1 MPTEAPNTLRSRSR
15 YKIIDIISEGPI
27 KGLVNGAQSI
37 YLNETPVQNED
48 GSYNFPNFDPSR
60 DIKELPIP
68 DISGVTIENKPAAF
82 PASKNTVDVGVKIT
96 KDNPEG
102 SGSGDGSA
110 TRTITDD
117 SLDSVRVT
125 VRVPALTTTNTT
137 TGDITGGKIRFNI
150 YVKPDGGTFT
160 SITSGQAW
168 TDLSLPTD
176 ETSDGATGI
185 EITTRLSGS
194 RLTAKNLSFQ
204 YAKKTG
210 GVWGSW
216 IEYATIDIPAT
227 SSSQEQKG
235 FWLWGTFGDY
245 TKSVTGL
252 EPGIYKAQ
260 VVVSG
265 GTSTPQSAR
274 QFSANFIEIEGKT
287 VAPYDASYLVE
298 LPEGGAP
305 WDIKIVRISDDNT
318 ESNFQDDLY
327 WLSYT
332 EIINN
337 RFSWPYVAGT
347 QIAFD
352 AESFGGQVP
361 NRAYDVMGLKIEIP
375 SNYDPY
381 NRTYTG
387 VWDGTFKID
396 WTDNPAWIFYALLT
410 NKRWGLGNNIPA
422 AQVDKWELYTIAQ
435 YCDELVD
442 APNGEQEPRYTC
454 STVINSQ
461 QEAYDLLTAIA
472 SAFRGMIYWA
482 NGSITA
488 TADMPTDTL
497 INVGPA
503 NVIDGEFTYQGAS
516 RKSRHSVARVSWN
529 NPDDGY
535 KLNVE
540 IYEDPEAIRKYGY
553 RPIDINAIGCTSRGL
568 ARRWGKWQITSD
580 NDAPDTVTYRAS
592 FDHFMTQGKAVRPG
606 DVVAIADP
614 NYSAV
619 QLFGR
624 IISVIDNG
632 SSYTIKLDREVTFPA
647 GEAATLYVTL
657 PDGSSE
663 EIGAGV
669 SIETTTDEIDVA
681 YASLPTLPAN
691 GATWLVK
698 LASVEPRLW
707 RVFSVTEPEPHIYQV
722 SAMLY
727 DSNKFDKI
735 ETGLNFEEASF
746 SAMPTGELSAPSGL
760 IISEFLK
767 QTGSAIIAC
776 VNFSW
781 TRPDD
786 ARADLFEI
794 QYQIDGKEW
803 QTTTPNLTSTTSID
817 IFNIVPDTYNFRVR
831 AQDTSG
837 LFRSSWA
844 TLSSQVLLGKD
855 KEPEDVTGF
864 TAEVEK
870 YGVLMNWNPVTDI
883 DIDYYEI
890 RRGASWAAGI
900 HVANVKA
907 TVYKWEDATEDAYT
921 FWIKAVDTNGN
932 ESVTAT
938 STSATVPVEAQP
950 TVTTAQIKGGIAV
963 TIAGTLT
970 DRFAHYELQRKES
983 TELDGDAVTVN
994 ALLASRN
1001 FSDTL
1006 VGAVG
1011 YVPEYQYRARAVNR
1025 NLNASDWSAWSA
1037 GINPGQIE
1045 SGDLVDGALNRSELF
1060 ASGVVD
1066 AAAIGAA
1073 AVTAVKTDLAAID
1086 AATGNLNDGV
1096 VSELQLAANA
1106 VTEAKIATSA
1116 ITNTKVADGAVTT
1129 LKIAA
1134 EAVSATRIAP
1144 GAITETKISD
1154 GAISTPKLQA
1164 GCVTANKILVG
1175 SSGAALNDDPN
1186 FEDSSA
1192 WLTVAGITIQHV
1204 ELTDGKV
1211 GTTAGRSG
1219 AGTTWIHSSKA
1230 IPLDFEKSYRLRFWA
1245 RRSATANGRLY
1256 GVVAL
1261 LDATGARISGAGA
1274 DWYYSP
1280 SAVTANTSWTEYS
1293 AVIPTNYDS
1302 AAKFIKPGAILNYLG
1317 TAGYMEIQDLRL
1329 EEVLPATLIQ
1339 DGAIVT
1345 DKLAAGAVT
1354 SAKVTTGELI
1364 TLSAQIKDAIISS
1377 AKISG
1382 LSADKINT
1390 GTLAAAR
1397 IAAGSLAADKITGG
1411 ALVIGSAAGDVN
1423 AGTTTVN
1430 GDKITAS
1437 SITSGKIGAGEIKAV
1452 NIEAGTI
1459 TGEKIAADT
1468 ITTRELLIG
1477 NPGSALND
1485 DPNFED
1491 SSAWVDKYGTST
1503 FTTVADGKVGNT
1515 VIRSMDNGSQSRPFN
1530 VKYMAFDPEKTYRV
1544 RAWVRRSATSDGILY
1559 MSWQTY
1565 DESGTQIPSN
1575 DGYYIVSSATPGTDW
1590 TEYAVLVGEGTSYP
1604 GTSDAKT
1611 MRIGFLLNYAAT
1623 AGYMEAQDF
1632 RIEEVLPAT
1641 LIKDGAIITD
1651 KLAANAVTAVKIDS
1665 DAIEAR
1671 HIKANEITADKLN
1684 IGTITEIDANAA
1696 LISDIITSYTDLT
1709 NKPTLGDVA
1718 ALNSITSTYIENGA
1732 VITAKIAAGAIT
1744 TSELNVAA
1752 LKAPAGEV
1760 AAWSAKGSTA
1770 ASIALADGVKDVSGN
1785 ANHGQAYGGV
1795 SVVDSEMGKAF
1806 SFDGVNDKIDLGNPA
1821 DLQITGSLTM
1831 LAWVYNRDTTTDGG
1845 GLFCKKSANS
1855 WAGIDYGFVRRL
1867 PGSINF
1873 AVGDGV
1879 TTKYATATATQDTW
1893 ELLAGVFDAAAQ
1905 TVSIYKNGVLV
1916 AGPIATGGVTPKTDG
1931 TLAIGGDWYSNGS
1944 SPYFDGL
1951 IANPRI
1957 YNRALT
1963 PAEVKTLYMLGT
1975 DQESGVITADRIE
1988 ADIAR
1993 IGQLE
1998 VYGKNRCPDPA
2009 FDGVPYSATYTSLAS
2024 GTTIGGWVVD
2034 TSGLKWGYHKQ
2045 SGDSRL
2051 LNENTNGILFGTNS
2065 PIGSGATLTSKMFA
2079 ASAGVKYALSFGI
2092 QIAESRLDNIVFVAS
2107 VEWYD
2112 DSLSLISTSNVINR
2126 TSDFSTSD
2134 VQRLSDSVTAPAN
2147 TVSAKIVFSSKPET
2161 SDGIYSNAMIS
2172 AVQFEEGDTAT
2183 FWVNREQGTITA
2195 DRVVTGE
2202 LKSLNYV
2209 SLTSGSK
2216 IDMDNGQFEFAGGKL
2231 TYDGADLT
2239 TDGTIYARAG
2249 VIYNGVKVGF
2259 WDLTSDGLD
2268 YYERTS
2274 YWKIDSYYKKSNLR
2288 LYAEAHTMYGLAGYG
2303 IFNVNAGQDIT
2314 DTSYSGA
2321 ICNIATYTT
2330 SNYGL
2335 TTNGKINGLGGF
2347 TSLSDENCKTD
2358 IQDVAVLEK
2367 LKTVAV
2373 KRYKLDEVKVKRKL
2387 KEKEIERALKEENRI
2402 PIFEEPDQE
2411 LDQELIEDY
2420 NPDTRIGAMAASFN
2434 KAFGTNRGSEDSVCI
2449 NDQIGVALRAIQEL
2463 AEIVDAQAEEIKALK
2478 GRLK

>member
-1 MPTEAPNTLRSRSR
+1 MPTEAENTLRSRA
-15 YKIIDIISEGPI
+15 KLKVIDLLGQGPI
-27 KGLVNGAQSI
+27 GGLIKGAGSI
-37 YLNETPVQNED
+37 YLNGTPILNTN
-48 GSYNFPNFDPSR
+48 GSTNFPNFDYARDVQQLFGTPTQGHMSR
-60 DIKELPIP
+60 FPA
-68 DISGVTIENKPAAF
+68 IENEV
-82 PASKNTVDVGVKIT
+82 SVGVKIT
-96 KDNPEG
+96 KDSPEG
-102 SGSGDGSA
+102 AGSGDGSV
-110 TRTITDD
+110 TRTITDPD
-117 SLDSVRVT
+117 TDAVRVT
-125 VRVPALTTTNTT
+125 LRVPALSLTNTT
-137 TGDITGGKIRFNI
+137 TGDITGTGILFKIESKVDGGNFVPA
-150 YVKPDGGTFT
+150 YCSQTWAQHAPVDDPTPDG
-160 SITSGQAW
+160 IY
-168 TDLSLPTD
+168 
-176 ETSDGATGI
+176 GI
-185 EITTRLSGS
+185 EISASADREPSGFT
-194 RLTAKNLSFQ
+194 LQFQ
-204 YAKKTG
+204 YKKSDGDWITYKTASEPSGLTG
-210 GVWGSW
+210 SV
-216 IEYATIDIPAT
+216 T
-227 SSSQEQKG
+227 SNYVQP
-235 FWLWGTFGDY
+235 
-245 TKSVTGL
+245 VTGL
-252 EPGIYKAQ
+252 APGIYQARVLKNGSPITMSK
-260 VVVSG
+260 VRILG
-265 GTSTPQSAR
+265 LDSA
-274 QFSANFIEIEGKT
+274 SIAGKT
-287 VAPYDASYLVE
+287 TSPYDVSYRIP
-298 LPEGGAP
+298 LPAGGAP
-305 WDIKIVRISDDNT
+305 WDIKITRITDDNT
-318 ESNFQDDLY
+318 ESNINDDLY
-327 WLSYT
+327 WYSYT
-332 EIINN
+332 EIVDNKLSIPNMAAVGLVLN
-337 RFSWPYVAGT
+337 A
-347 QIAFD
+347 D
-352 AESFGGQVP
+352 DFGGQIPKREYEVEGR
-361 NRAYDVMGLKIEIP
+361 NTIKVP
-375 SNYDPY
+375 SNYDPQA
-381 NRTYTG
+381 RTYSG
-387 VWDGTFKID
+387 IWNGTFTEA
-396 WTDNPAWIFYALLT
+396 WTDNPAWIFYDLLT
-410 NKRWGLGNNIPA
+410 NKRYGLGDNIDES
-422 AQVDKWELYTIAQ
+422 QIDKYGLYVIAQ

-442 APNGEQEPRYTC
+442 APDGNQEPRYTIN
-454 STVINSQ
+454 TVINSQ
-461 QEAYDLLTAIA
+461 QEAYNLLASIA
-472 SAFRGMIYWA
+472 SAFRGMIYWSG
-482 NGSITA
+482 GSIHA
-488 TADMPTDTL
+488 VADMPTDPTVF
-497 INVGPA
+497 IGPA
-503 NVIDGEFTYQGAS
+503 NVIDGVFTYQGAS
-516 RKSRHSVARVSWN
+516 MKARHTVARVSWN

-540 IYEDPEAIRKYGY
+540 VYEDVDAIRRYGY
-553 RPIDINAIGCTSRGL
+553 RVIDVNAIGCTSRGL
-568 ARRWGKWQITSD
+568 ARRWGKWIVSSD
-580 NDAPDTVTYRAS
+580 LDNADTVTYKAS
-592 FDHFMTQGKAVRPG
+592 FDHYAVRPG
-606 DVVAIADP
+606 DVVSIADP
-614 NYSAV
+614 DYSGV
-619 QLFGR
+619 QMSGR
-624 IISVIDNG
+624 LVSVTDNENG
-632 SSYTIKLDREVTFPA
+632 THTLEFDRDVTLTA
-647 GEAATLYVTL
+647 DEASTLYVML
-657 PDGSSE
+657 PSGDV
-663 EIGAGV
+663 A
-669 SIETTTDEIDVA
+669 EIDVTS
-681 YASLPTLPAN
+681 ASTVTDSEIIIDDTDLPEIPVAGEFWQLKT
-691 GATWLVK
+691 
-698 LASVEPRLW
+698 ASVEPRLW
-707 RVFSVTEPEPHIYQV
+707 RVFSVVESEKNIYQV
-722 SAMLY
+722 SAMYY
-727 DSNKFDKI
+727 DPNKFDKV
-735 ETGLNFEEASF
+735 ESDLNFAEADF
-746 SAMPTGELSAPSGL
+746 TAFPTGELAAPSGVNH
-760 IISEFLK
+760 SEYLR
-767 QTGSAIIAC
+767 QTGAAITSN
-776 VNFSW
+776 VVLSW

-786 ARADLFEI
+786 PRAEFFEV
-794 QYQIDGKEW
+794 QYQLDGFAW
-803 QTTTPNLTSTTSID
+803 QAAEPNLTRETSID
-817 IFNIVPDTYNFRVR
+817 ILNTQVAVYNFRVR
-831 AQDTSG
+831 TQDVAG
-837 LFRSSWA
+837 VFRSPW
-844 TLSSQVLLGKD
+844 TVYSSVSLLGKE
-855 KEPEDVTGF
+855 KPPEDVTGF
-864 TAEVEK
+864 TATVEK
-870 YGVLMNWNPVTDI
+870 YGVLLNWSPVSDI

-890 RRGASWAAGI
+890 KRGASWAAGTA
-900 HVANVKA
+900 VAKVKG
-907 TVYKWEDATEDAYT
+907 TVYKWEDATDDSYT

-932 ESVTAT
+932 ESVTET
-938 STSATVPVEAQP
+938 STSATVPVEATP
-950 TVTTAQIKGGIAV
+950 TVTTAQIKGGIAI
-963 TIAGTLT
+963 TIAGVTT
-970 DRFAHYELQRKES
+970 DRFAHYELQRKET
-983 TELDGDAVTVN
+983 TEADIDAVTVN

-1006 VGAVG
+1006 VGAIG

-1025 NLNASDWSAWSA
+1025 NLNESDWSDWSD

-1045 SGDLVDGALNRSELF
+1045 SADLIDGALNRSELF
-1060 ASGVVD
+1060 QAGVVD

-1073 AVTAVKTDLAAID
+1073 AVTAVKTDLAAIN